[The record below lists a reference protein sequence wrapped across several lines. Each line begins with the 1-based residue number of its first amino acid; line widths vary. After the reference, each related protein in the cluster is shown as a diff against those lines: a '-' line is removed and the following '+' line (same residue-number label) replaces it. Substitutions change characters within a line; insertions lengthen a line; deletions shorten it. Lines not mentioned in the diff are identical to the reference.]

1 MLLEAFEALGQVGRP
16 KSSKAG
22 NADFLQFCRGLQE
35 LLLLYAATFFMS
47 CKTWSPGMTESITS
61 EDALCISAPLN
72 SIACIF
78 CSVVVSQLKEFGLIL
93 LPGEVMGEKMIA
105 F

>member
-35 LLLLYAATFFMS
+35 LLLLYAASSFIS

-61 EDALCISAPLN
+61 KDALCISASLN
-72 SIACIF
+72 SLACNF
-78 CSVVVSQLKEFGLIL
+78 CSVVVIQLKEFGVIL
-93 LPGEVMGEKMIA
+93 LLVK
-105 F
+105 